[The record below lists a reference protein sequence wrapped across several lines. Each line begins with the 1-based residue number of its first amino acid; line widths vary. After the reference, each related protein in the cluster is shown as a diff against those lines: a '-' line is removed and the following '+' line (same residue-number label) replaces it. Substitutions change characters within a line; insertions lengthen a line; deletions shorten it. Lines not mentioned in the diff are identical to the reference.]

1 MRISPKKVNDIESLL
16 LNFVAFIQN
25 LLRCCVSVR
34 EGVSRTVQNCKKIKR
49 NYCQAEVVIWATR
62 CENHLP
68 PSPTLKQEYLP
79 K

>member
-1 MRISPKKVNDIESLL
+1 MRISPDKVNVIESLL
-16 LNFVAFIQN
+16 LNFVAFFQN

-34 EGVSRTVQNCKKIKR
+34 EGVSRTLQNCKKIKR